1 MPDPLL
7 YLQAT
12 LATAIV
18 SAVIVLAMAGW
29 WRRGSPVWLNGV
41 SVWAVVIGL
50 TVGYG
55 MLGFRAVW
63 PPVTG
68 LNRLLLIVVPIAV
81 GLELISGWTERP
93 VWIFPIVRT
102 GLALAIPRILLHDS
116 VYLNGTDHPWSMG
129 MVTTILCFSGLL
141 LAGVG
146 ALIRSLSRRSGGF
159 AIPMA
164 LGLTTLCAGL
174 VLMMSG
180 YLKGG
185 TAALPLAATVISTS
199 VSVATF
205 TKWMKG
211 PEASCSAAAIGIVGL
226 FGLLFIGRFF
236 GRLSS
241 VCAII
246 LFLVPLLCWVT
257 ELPQLRNRNPR
268 LLEIVRLLL
277 VAIPLSTVLVLAK
290 RDFDRNMG
298 LLL

>member
-68 LNRLLLIVVPIAV
+68 LNRLLLIVVPITL
-81 GLELISGWTERP
+81 GFEWISGWTERP

-199 VSVATF
+199 VSGAVIA
-205 TKWMKG
+205 KWMKG

-257 ELPQLRNRNPR
+257 ELPQLRHRNPR

>member
-18 SAVIVLAMAGW
+18 SAVVVLAMAGS
-29 WRRGSPVWLNGV
+29 WRQGSPVWLNGV
-41 SVWAVVIGL
+41 SVWAVFIGL
-50 TVGYG
+50 IVGYG

-68 LNRLLLIVVPIAV
+68 LNRLLLIVVPITV
-81 GLELISGWTERP
+81 GLEWISGCIERP
-93 VWIFPIVRT
+93 VWIIPIVRT

-116 VYLNGTDHPWSMG
+116 VYLNGTDHPWSTG
-129 MVTTILCFSGLL
+129 MVTTTLCFSGLL

-146 ALIRSLSRRSGGF
+146 AMIRSLSKRSGGV

-199 VSVATF
+199 VSGAMI

-246 LFLVPLLCWVT
+246 LLLVPLLCWVT
-257 ELPQLRNRNPR
+257 ELPQLRHRNPR
-268 LLEIVRLLL
+268 LLVIVLLLL
-277 VAIPLSTVLVLAK
+277 VAFPLSTVLVLAK